1 MKLQYGYCCLNTE
14 LRKQNIF
21 TSRTCRLNTLQKNGI
36 VYVYDLV
43 NKNLDDLIKI
53 INWNH
58 ENDIFVYRMSSQI
71 FPFITHN
78 DYKDLYD
85 IKQFANKLKFI
96 GNLSKKY
103 NQRLTFH
110 ISHFSVLA
118 SDNENIVN
126 KSIADI
132 NKHSEIMDI
141 MGLDKN
147 SVMVIHIGSKKGGKD
162 KSLLRFKQNY
172 GLLTL
177 SAKKR
182 LVIENCEISYS
193 TSDLLDFCKELR
205 IPLVLD
211 IHHYNINPGNIELK
225 DIINPIIDIWKIRKI
240 KPKFHISESIPGVSD
255 KDDVKKRRKHS
266 DYVEIIPDI
275 IDDVLKI
282 TDLDLMVEA
291 KMKEKAVIHLQNNH
305 KLQKLKI

>member
-14 LRKQNIF
+14 LKKQNIF
-21 TSRTCRLNTLQKNGI
+21 TSRTCRLNTLQKNGLI
-36 VYVYDLV
+36 YVY
-43 NKNLDDLIKI
+43 NLDDLIKI
-53 INWNH
+53 IKWNH

-71 FPFITHN
+71 FPFITH
-78 DYKDLYD
+78 DQYKDLYN
-85 IKQFANKLKFI
+85 IEQFVNKLKVI
-96 GNLSKKY
+96 GDLSKKY
-103 NQRLTFH
+103 KQRLTFH

-126 KSIADI
+126 RSIADI

-172 GLLTL
+172 ELLSL

-182 LVIENCEISYS
+182 LVIENCEFSYS
-193 TSDLLDFCKELR
+193 TSDLLNFCKDLK

-225 DIINPIIDIWKIRKI
+225 DVIKPIIDIWKIRKI
-240 KPKFHISESIPGVSD
+240 KPKFHISESIPGISNN
-255 KDDVKKRRKHS
+255 DDLKKRRKHS

-275 IDDVLKI
+275 VNDVLKI